1 MNYRVNTHDA
11 HRTEYQAMG
20 FKIADIEKGGAM
32 TKRNIDRHIE
42 NLSPFVKEL
51 QRAAFRAGA
60 EAAREA
66 DCRAV
71 CEFCTDGERAEY
83 YAGEDRHPG
92 GWTHNRLS
100 GRTWCKASSIRA
112 LPLPEMEAK
121 R

>member
-60 EAAREA
+60 EAERRETITLIDDVNGDVGTIDFIVARL
-66 DCRAV
+66 RA
-71 CEFCTDGERAEY
+71 R
-83 YAGEDRHPG
+83 
-92 GWTHNRLS
+92 
-100 GRTWCKASSIRA
+100 
-112 LPLPEMEAK
+112 PLPEIPEQKAE